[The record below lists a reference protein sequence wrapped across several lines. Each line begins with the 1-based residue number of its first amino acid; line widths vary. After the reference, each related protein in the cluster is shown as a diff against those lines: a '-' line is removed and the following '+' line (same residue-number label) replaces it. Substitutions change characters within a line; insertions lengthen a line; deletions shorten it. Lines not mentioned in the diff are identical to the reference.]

1 VDRIPAAWRNGTVGA
16 KRNASSQVA
25 PTERPAKALSNIEI
39 VTLAIYLLG
48 GQSRFVDTE
57 DIAVKANEIAPG
69 RFTWVKYTDQI
80 NIHTIKTH
88 LWDAKSERKGALL
101 LGSEK
106 EGWMLSSSG
115 YGLARTRA
123 EALGS
128 VKGKP
133 KRISRA
139 DEKWIRSE
147 RVRMLNSE
155 AYRKF
160 RTLGVGAVSREEAEG
175 FFRLNSYV
183 MGEARK
189 RKISRIRNTFGG
201 DADLGRAVTMLAA
214 SLEGEDNH
222 A

>member
-1 VDRIPAAWRNGTVGA
+1 VGA
-16 KRNASSQVA
+16 KRNVSGPVVASE
-25 PTERPAKALSNIEI
+25 TPAKALSNIEI
-39 VTLAIYLLG
+39 VTLAVYLLG

-69 RFTWVKYTDQI
+69 RFSWVKYTDQI

-88 LWDAKSERKGALL
+88 LWDAKSDRKGALL

-115 YGLARTRA
+115 NGLARARA
-123 EALGS
+123 DALGS
-128 VKGKP
+128 LKGKH
-133 KRISRA
+133 KKISRTE
-139 DEKWIRSE
+139 EKWVRSE

-160 RTLGVGAVSREEAEG
+160 RTLGVGGVSRDEAEA

-183 MGEARK
+183 VGEARK
-189 RKISRIRNTFGG
+189 RKISRIQNTFGR
-201 DADLGRAVTMLAA
+201 DDDLGRAVTLLAE
-214 SLEGEDNH
+214 SLEAEENH